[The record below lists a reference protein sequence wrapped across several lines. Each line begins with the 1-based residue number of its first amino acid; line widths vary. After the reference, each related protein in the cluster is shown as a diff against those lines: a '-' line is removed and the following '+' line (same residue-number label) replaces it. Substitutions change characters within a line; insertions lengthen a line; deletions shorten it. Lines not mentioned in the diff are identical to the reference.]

1 MIKYLLLMLTMT
13 LITSCSLDP
22 DDTPPASESPT
33 QETTDTGVVS
43 QESHADSD
51 DTEIASIDEESVSLI
66 DTAEAKISA
75 PYHFPDE
82 SEPHAGTWLQWPH
95 EHQYGR
101 TYRDRLDSTWVDM
114 TRALITGEKVFIIAY
129 DATEQTRITALLE
142 KSGIPMAN
150 IDFTIAPTDDVW
162 VRDNGPIY
170 VHDRAGKLVI
180 QDWGFNGWGDK
191 AESKKCDAIPEKI
204 AKNQKRKHIDL
215 SKLMVNE

>member
-1 MIKYLLLMLTMT
+1 MTEFLIILLTMT
-13 LITSCSLDP
+13 LVTSCSLDLADAP
-22 DDTPPASESPT
+22 LLDTEQVQTAGMKDNHEDTDDTK
-33 QETTDTGVVS
+33 
-43 QESHADSD
+43 
-51 DTEIASIDEESVSLI
+51 IASIEGESDSLI

-75 PYHFPDE
+75 PYRFPDE

-95 EHQYGR
+95 EYQYGR
-101 TYRDRLDSTWVDM
+101 TYRDRLDPTWVEM
-114 TRALITGEKVFIIAY
+114 TRALVTGELVHIIAY
-129 DATEQTRITALLE
+129 DATEKIRITTLLE

-170 VHDRAGKLVI
+170 VRDRAGKLVI

-204 AKNQKRKHIDL
+204 AKNQNRKRIDL